1 MKLCRACGVD
11 VSKDTKNRHP
21 LIGKDICPTLGEFA
35 TSAVRS
41 LPCPSGCELCLDVK
55 KFEAGY
61 VCQRCYR
68 ELTSLHTLQR
78 KLKDTKNGI
87 TSKIAKVASL
97 LPTKQLQASANA
109 TARNQSARL
118 AEQVITEGNL
128 MMPNPENETQPST
141 NKSPSRSSRKKRAAT
156 DVPSNADRVK
166 RRRILEA
173 VESAPTS
180 SSKSPDVAVSLS
192 KCEPLFVN
200 YYYF

>member
-1 MKLCRACGVD
+1 MKLCRACGVN

-21 LIGKDICPTLGEFA
+21 LIGKDICPTLAEFA
-35 TSAVRS
+35 SSAVRS
-41 LPCPSGCELCLDVK
+41 LPSRSGCELCLDVK

-68 ELTSLHTLQR
+68 ELTSLHTLQK
-78 KLKDTKNGI
+78 KLRDTKDAI

-97 LPTKQLQASANA
+97 LPAKQLQACANA
-109 TARNQSARL
+109 NANARNQLPSQSRL
-118 AEQVITEGNL
+118 AEQVLTTSSEGNS

-141 NKSPSRSSRKKRAAT
+141 SKSPSRPSQKRAAT
-156 DVPSNADRVK
+156 DVPSNADRIK

-192 KCEPLFVN
+192 V
-200 YYYF
+200 